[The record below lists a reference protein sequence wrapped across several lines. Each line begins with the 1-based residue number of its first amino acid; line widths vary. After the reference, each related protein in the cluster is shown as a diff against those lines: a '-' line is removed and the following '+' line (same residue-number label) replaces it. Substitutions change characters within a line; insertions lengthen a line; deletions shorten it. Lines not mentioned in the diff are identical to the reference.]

1 MHWVQALI
9 VFLVSWWLV
18 FLPALSV
25 GIQNHE
31 EAGEEMVPGSEK
43 GAPVAP
49 MLLKKAVWATI
60 GAAIITLVMAIT
72 LTVLAPN

>member
-18 FLPALSV
+18 FLPSLSI

-31 EAGEEMVPGSEK
+31 ESGEDVVPGSEG
-43 GAPVAP
+43 GAPIAP
-49 MLLKKAVWATI
+49 MLRKKAVWATI
-60 GAAIITLVMAIT
+60 GAAIITLVMAI
-72 LTVLAPN
+72 VIAVVAPT